1 MAADKHRN
9 RGRRAANRRRLAI
22 VGLVAF
28 AAVDALLISAVVAQR
43 APSTDVSAP
52 APRPATSSPATETD
66 TPEPTPTSTS
76 TPAPDVAGTVPS
88 RLLSVVDETTAW
100 RTEAG
105 SCPSAGATVTLERT
119 TDGGATWTPSTVS
132 TEAALTSV
140 DRLQATDPSTAFVV
154 GAGGSECTST
164 FSQTFSAGQSYVDYP
179 DRLGAAWYVA
189 ASDRATVHSPT
200 GSHAA
205 PCAVVA
211 TLAVTDDEQAAVL
224 CDDGTLSTTIDAG
237 TTWASPTGVPGTVSV
252 TAGTDG
258 YLLARL
264 GQEGCE
270 SVSVAIYETGAAEAG
285 PVGCAPGD
293 ASVPEDVVLATVGD
307 AVWLWAGEDVLVS
320 TDRGASW

>member
-9 RGRRAANRRRLAI
+9 RGRRAANRRRLAV

-28 AAVDALLISAVVAQR
+28 AAVDALLIAAVVAQR
-43 APSTDVSAP
+43 APSTESSAP
-52 APRPATSSPATETD
+52 APRPVTSSPAAVTE
-66 TPEPTPTSTS
+66 TPEPTPTS

-105 SCPSAGATVTLERT
+105 SCPSPGATVSLERT
-119 TDGGATWTPSTVS
+119 TDGGATWTPSTVT
-132 TEAALTSV
+132 TEASLTSV
-140 DRLQATDPSTAFVV
+140 DRLQVTDASTVFVV
-154 GAGGSECTST
+154 GTGGAECTPV

-189 ASDRATVHSPT
+189 SSDRATVHSPS

-205 PCAVVA
+205 PCAVV
-211 TLAVTDDEQAAVL
+211 TNLAVTDDERAAVL
-224 CDDGTLSTTIDAG
+224 CDDGSLSTTIDAG
-237 TTWASPTGVPGTVSV
+237 TTWAAPSEVPGTVSV
-252 TAGTDG
+252 TAVTDG

-270 SVSVAIYETGAAEAG
+270 SVSVASYAPGTAETA

-293 ASVPEDVVLATVGD
+293 ASVPEDVVLAAAGD
-307 AVWLWAGEDVLVS
+307 AVWLWAGEGTLVS